1 MVKVSL
7 YVIINYL
14 RKFSKMFIPLTPT
27 IGVLKGRALLLFQGR
42 LINEQKIPFERH
54 SIFRSRQNFVLP
66 RSFISNSLFKQ
77 FVVVVNSSKVNMCL
91 AVSLFLKKKKKLSN
105 ILHESICYFV
115 A

>member
-1 MVKVSL
+1 
-7 YVIINYL
+7 
-14 RKFSKMFIPLTPT
+14 MFIPPRHLP
-27 IGVLKGRALLLFQGR
+27 LECSKDELYSCKSALLLFQGR